1 MVTTYPIG
9 LSSHLTL
16 NLQWNELMDT
26 VFIKKLCIDTVI
38 GVYEWEKSIQQRLEL
53 DLELQC
59 DTRQAAASDDIR
71 QALDY
76 SVIATQ
82 VTELVQREPIEL
94 IETVAER
101 VAALLLQNFVTNR
114 VQVIVSKPGAV
125 PTAETVGVRIVRE
138 AG

>member
-1 MVTTYPIG
+1 
-9 LSSHLTL
+9 
-16 NLQWNELMDT
+16 MDT

>member
-1 MVTTYPIG
+1 
-9 LSSHLTL
+9 
-16 NLQWNELMDT
+16 MDT

-53 DLELQC
+53 DLALNC

-76 SVIATQ
+76 SVIAAE

-101 VAALLLQNFVTNR
+101 VAEFLLQNFATSR
-114 VQVIVSKPGAV
+114 VQVTVSKPGAV
-125 PTAETVGVRIVRE
+125 PTAETVGVCIERE

>member
-1 MVTTYPIG
+1 
-9 LSSHLTL
+9 
-16 NLQWNELMDT
+16 MDT

-114 VQVIVSKPGAV
+114 VQVAVSKPGAV